1 MSQQQTIFIIYSN
14 STSFLGQLAYGIRR
28 MSASSIDTPC
38 AALELTHGG
47 LNANEKPEWATAKKT
62 IPVPIQQ
69 LHHDEIPPDVSVS
82 PCLASVHAPPRNE

>member
-1 MSQQQTIFIIYSN
+1 MAQQQVIYIVYSN

-47 LNANEKPEWATAKKT
+47 LNDHEKAEWATAKKT
-62 IPVPIQQ
+62 IPVQIQQ
-69 LHHDEIPPDVSVS
+69 LHHDKIPADVSVL
-82 PCLASVHAPPRNE
+82 PCQP